1 MGSSSVNGAESS
13 SSCSSNSK
21 WSYDVFLSF
30 RGEDTRDKFIS
41 HLDLALRREGVNFFI
56 DDKLDRGKQI
66 SKSLLKSIEGS
77 RISIIIFSQ
86 NYASSTWCLDEV
98 VKIIECMRSKKQ
110 TVLPVFYN
118 VSPSEVVKQ
127 TGIFGEAFAK
137 YETNPLM
144 TNKIQPWKEAL
155 TTAATLSAK
164 HPVAIDSQLKA
175 IEELASHGVS
185 DNGVNMVGIHGMGG
199 IGKTTLAKAL
209 YNKITYQFEACC
221 FLSNVRETS
230 EQFNGLVQLQEKL
243 LNEIFK
249 DNNLKVDNVDKGMNI
264 IKDRL
269 CSRKV
274 LMVLDDVDKD
284 DQLDALVGGRDWFGR
299 GSKIIVTT
307 RDRHLLE
314 TYSFDKIHP
323 IQLLDCDKSLELF
336 CWHAFKQSHPSRN
349 YSELPELVRY
359 CNGLP
364 LALVILGSLL
374 CKRDQIIWK
383 SKLDELKNFP
393 EPGIEAV
400 FQISFKRLPENPPVK
415 EIFLDICC
423 FFVGEDVSYSK
434 NVLKACDPYLESR
447 IIILMDLS
455 LVTVE
460 DGKIQM
466 HDLIRQM
473 GQMIV
478 RRKSFKPEKRSR
490 LWVAKEAVKM
500 LIEKSGTHKVK
511 AIKLDLRN
519 NGSLIV
525 EAEAFRNMENL
536 RLLILQNAAK
546 LPTNIFKYLPNIK
559 WIEYSSSSVRWYFP
573 ISFVVNGGLVGLVIN
588 GVSNKHPGIIFEDCK
603 MLKHVDLSYWRLLEE
618 TPDFSAAL
626 NLEKLY
632 LLSCKRLKMIHGS
645 VASLSKLVTL
655 DLEGCENLEK
665 LPSSFLMLKSLEVL
679 NLSGCIKLK
688 EIPDLSASSN
698 LKELHL
704 RECYHLRI
712 IHDSAVGRFLDKLV
726 ILDLEGCK
734 ILERLPRYISNS
746 KSIEVMNLDSCR
758 KIEQLFDNYFEKF
771 PSHLKFE
778 SLKVLNLS
786 YCQNLKEITD
796 FSIASN
802 LEIFDLRGCFSLRTI
817 HKSVGSLD
825 QLIALKLDFCHQ
837 LEELPS
843 CLRLKSLDSLSLTN
857 CYKIEQLPEF
867 DENMK
872 SLREMNL
879 KGTAI
884 RKLPTSIRY
893 LIGLENLILSYCT
906 NLISLPSEIHLL
918 KSLKELDLRECSRL
932 DMLPSGSSL
941 NFPQRSL
948 CSNLTILDLQ
958 NCNISNSDFLENL
971 SNFCTTLK
979 ELNLSG
985 NKFCCLPSLKNFTSL
1000 RLLELRN
1007 CKFLRNI
1014 VKIPHCLKR
1023 MDASGCELLVIS
1035 PDYIADMMF
1044 RNQDLK
1050 LRNFK
1055 RELIVTYSEIPKFC
1069 NNQTTESSISFSF
1082 QHNSD
1087 MIIPALVVCVVFK
1100 VDADSFVAEAFIHF
1114 QVLFD
1119 GQKLMMPTMESWCG
1133 SKSEHMLLLRTP
1145 PSQLICL
1152 NENNRHKIE
1161 VSFQVRN
1168 YNKKAKVIIRSLGV
1182 YVVDDLFEHYK

>member
-1 MGSSSVNGAESS
+1 MGSSSVGGAESS
-13 SSCSSNSK
+13 SSCSSNLR

-41 HLDLALRREGVNFFI
+41 HLVVALRQKGVDFFI
-56 DDKLDRGKQI
+56 DDKLDRGHQI
-66 SKSLLKSIEGS
+66 SKSLLKSIEES

-86 NYASSTWCLDEV
+86 NYASSTWCLDEL
-98 VKIIECMRSKKQ
+98 VKIIERMRSKKQ
-110 TVLPVFYN
+110 RVLPVFYN
-118 VSPSEVVKQ
+118 VCPTEVVKQ
-127 TGIFGEAFAK
+127 TGSFGEAMAK
-137 YETNPLM
+137 YETNRLM
-144 TNKIQPWKEAL
+144 INKIQPWKEAL
-155 TTAATLSAK
+155 TTAATLSGWDLPNYWKNEAHLIHDLVEKVSVLKQTQLLNVAK
-164 HPVAIDSQLKA
+164 HPVGIDSQLKA
-175 IEELASHGVS
+175 VEEFASHGVL

-209 YNKITYQFEACC
+209 YNKITYEFEACC
-221 FLSNVRETS
+221 FLSNVREAS

-243 LNEIFK
+243 LSEIFK
-249 DNNLKVDNVDKGMNI
+249 DNNLKVDNVHRGMNI
-264 IKDRL
+264 MKDRL

-274 LMVLDDVDKD
+274 LIVLDDVDKD

-314 TYSFDKIHP
+314 RYSFDKIHP
-323 IQLLDCDKSLELF
+323 IQLLDYVKSLELF
-336 CWHAFKQSHPSRN
+336 CWHAFKQNHPSRD
-349 YSELPELVRY
+349 YLDLSELVVRY

-400 FQISFKRLPENPPVK
+400 FQISFKRLEENPPVK

-473 GQMIV
+473 GQTIV
-478 RRKSFKPEKRSR
+478 RRKSSKPEKRSR

-511 AIKLDLRN
+511 AIKLDLRSN
-519 NGSLIV
+519 RPLIV

-536 RLLILQNAAK
+536 RLLIFQNAAK
-546 LPTNIFKYLPNIK
+546 FPTNIFKYLPNIK
-559 WIEYSSSSVRWYFP
+559 WIEYSSSNVQWYFP

-618 TPDFSAAL
+618 TPDFSVAL

-632 LLSCKRLKMIHGS
+632 LRSCKRLEMIHGS
-645 VASLSKLVTL
+645 IASLSKLVTL

-688 EIPDLSASSN
+688 EIPDLSASSS

-704 RECYHLRI
+704 RECYNLRI
-712 IHDSAVGRFLDKLV
+712 IHDSVGRFLDKLV
-726 ILDLEGCK
+726 ILDFEGCRN
-734 ILERLPRYISNS
+734 LERLPRYIRKSG
-746 KSIEVMNLDSCR
+746 SIEVLNLDSCR
-758 KIEQLFDNYFEKF
+758 KIEQIFDNYFEKF
-771 PSHLKFE
+771 PSHLKYE

-786 YCQNLKEITD
+786 YCQNLKGITD
-796 FSIASN
+796 FSFASN
-802 LEIFDLRGCFSLRTI
+802 LEILDLRGCFSLRTI
-817 HKSVGSLD
+817 HESVGSLD
-825 QLIALKLDFCHQ
+825 KLIALKLDSCHL

-857 CYKIEQLPEF
+857 CYKLEQLPEF

-884 RKLPTSIRY
+884 RKLPSSIRY
-893 LIGLENLILSYCT
+893 LIGLENLNLSYCT

-918 KSLKELDLRECSRL
+918 KSLKELDLHECSRL
-932 DMLPSGSSL
+932 DMFPSGSSL
-941 NFPQRSL
+941 NFPQQSL
-948 CSNLTILDLQ
+948 FSNLTILDLQ
-958 NCNISNSDFLENL
+958 NCNISNTDFLENL

-985 NKFCCLPSLKNFTSL
+985 NKFCSLPSLQNFSSL
-1000 RLLELRN
+1000 RHLELRN

-1014 VKIPHCLKR
+1014 VKIPHCLTR
-1023 MDASGCELLVIS
+1023 VDASGCELFVIS
-1035 PDYIADMMF
+1035 PDYIADIMF
-1044 RNQDLK
+1044 RNQDLE

-1055 RELIVTYSEIPKFC
+1055 RELIVAYSKIPKFC
-1069 NNQTTESSISFSF
+1069 NNQTTESSTSFSF
-1082 QHNSD
+1082 QQNSD
-1087 MIIPALVVCVVFK
+1087 TIIPALVVCVVFK
-1100 VDADSFVAEAFIHF
+1100 VDEDSCDAEGFIRF
-1114 QVLFD
+1114 QVLID
-1119 GQKLMMPTMESWCG
+1119 GYDAYYGRLVWV
-1133 SKSEHMLLLRTP
+1133 
-1145 PSQLICL
+1145 
-1152 NENNRHKIE
+1152 KI
-1161 VSFQVRN
+1161 R
-1168 YNKKAKVIIRSLGV
+1168 A
-1182 YVVDDLFEHYK
+1182 YVVTKNSSITIDILERE